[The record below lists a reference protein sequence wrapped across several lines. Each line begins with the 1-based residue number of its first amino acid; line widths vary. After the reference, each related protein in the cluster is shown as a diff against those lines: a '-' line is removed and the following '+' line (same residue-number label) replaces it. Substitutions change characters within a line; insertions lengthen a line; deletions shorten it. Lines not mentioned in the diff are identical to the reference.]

1 MPKPSPP
8 LSSTDSIFLPPKFW
22 KPRSL
27 GAVSVV
33 AAVALERGLIRLK
46 KPAAAKG
53 TLLDRSVTVPLGAPL
68 VGGIV
73 CIIGGEMS
81 LLPAIFLRRQR
92 KSIRSSSRMMVNPA
106 TPPTT
111 PPTTVGVDGA
121 LLPPDPVP
129 GLAVDEGAVPV
140 ELLPLPPPM
149 PPGMTPVP
157 EVVLAELEDD
167 RVDDCEEVEEV
178 EEVDEIIMVD
188 EESVMVE
195 VA

>member
-1 MPKPSPP
+1 
-8 LSSTDSIFLPPKFW
+8 
-22 KPRSL
+22 
-27 GAVSVV
+27 
-33 AAVALERGLIRLK
+33 
-46 KPAAAKG
+46 
-53 TLLDRSVTVPLGAPL
+53 
-68 VGGIV
+68 
-73 CIIGGEMS
+73 
-81 LLPAIFLRRQR
+81 
-92 KSIRSSSRMMVNPA
+92 MMVNPA

>member
-1 MPKPSPP
+1 
-8 LSSTDSIFLPPKFW
+8 
-22 KPRSL
+22 
-27 GAVSVV
+27 
-33 AAVALERGLIRLK
+33 
-46 KPAAAKG
+46 
-53 TLLDRSVTVPLGAPL
+53 
-68 VGGIV
+68 
-73 CIIGGEMS
+73 
-81 LLPAIFLRRQR
+81 
-92 KSIRSSSRMMVNPA
+92 MVNPA

-167 RVDDCEEVEEV
+167 RVEDCEDCEEVEEV

>member
-1 MPKPSPP
+1 LPKPSPP

-178 EEVDEIIMVD
+178 DEIIMVD